1 MSSSGPRTPD
11 PGHRQ
16 FDVVIAGASFAGL
29 AAAQRVLPSRTQDI
43 GHRTPSVLLLDKD
56 PVGAGVTSACA
67 APVATVHAMGAEASI
82 RQLHHEIVIHTP
94 RTRTVWPLPEAFCTF
109 DYRQFCELA
118 FAGTGAAFIQASVL
132 GRTGSIVQTS
142 AGDITGRFLVDATGW
157 RGALT
162 GGERP
167 SVMHRWLAFGVE
179 TEVQAEVGPGLRFYF
194 VPEIPDGYAW
204 VFPVQEKARI
214 GVLSYR
220 GHSSLGP
227 ALQAF
232 LDRLGLRPA
241 EYHGGFL
248 ASGLRAPVIDGV
260 FVAGDAAGQCLP
272 VTGEGIRT
280 AVQAGFRCGEL
291 LQDVLAERESER
303 SARRVYSTFVE
314 QSHTEYRVLLAM
326 NRLVGALPIPLRGV
340 LAGLVGQPR
349 LLQPFMRNY
358 LGIFAYN

>member
-1 MSSSGPRTPD
+1 MTGVRGPMSGIRK
-11 PGHRQ
+11 

-29 AAAQRVLPSRTQDI
+29 AAAQRVLPSRTPDSEQ
-43 GHRTPSVLLLDKD
+43 RTPSVLLLDKD
-56 PVGAGVTSACA
+56 PIGAGVTSACA
-67 APVATVHAMGAEASI
+67 APLATVRAMGAEVSI

-132 GRTGSIVQTS
+132 GRTGSVVQTS

-157 RGALT
+157 RAALT
-162 GGERP
+162 GGGQA
-167 SVMHRWLAFGVE
+167 SAHRWLAFGVE

-314 QSHTEYRVLLAM
+314 QSRREYRVLLAM
-326 NRLVGALPIPLRGV
+326 NRLVGSLPIPLRGV

-349 LLQPFMRNY
+349 LLQAFMRNY
-358 LGIFAYN
+358 LGILAYN